1 MKIYLLKNIPNL
13 GNKGEIK
20 NVADGYAINYLF
32 PQKIAQRADSN
43 IIKKVS
49 EKKEQKIK
57 ADEKQKEQA
66 LELAAR
72 LKKIILEIPLKF
84 AEKGKNAYDSVNS
97 KRIIEELDSQDIH
110 LSESQIQL
118 KKPLK
123 KEGLYKVNLMLYPG
137 VEALL
142 KIRIS
147 LAVAQEN
154 LVSRSAQNKN

>member
-1 MKIYLLKNIPNL
+1 MKIYLLKDVPSL

-57 ADEKQKEQA
+57 IDKKQEEHA
-66 LELAAR
+66 FELVSR

-84 AEKGKNAYDSVNS
+84 SEKGKGAYSSVNS
-97 KRIIEELDSQDIH
+97 KKIVEGL
-110 LSESQIQL
+110 ESQGIYLLENQIEL
-118 KKPLK
+118 KKSLK
-123 KEGLYKVNLMLYPG
+123 KEGLYDVRLTLCPGIETFLKV
-137 VEALL
+137 
-142 KIRIS
+142 RIK
-147 LAVAQEN
+147 AIVAKQKE
-154 LVSRSAQNKN
+154 QKE

>member
-1 MKIYLLKNIPNL
+1 MKIYLLKDVPSL
-13 GNKGEIK
+13 GSKGEIK

-57 ADEKQKEQA
+57 IDEKQKEQA
-66 LELAAR
+66 LELITR

-84 AEKGKNAYDSVNS
+84 SEKGKGAYSSVNS
-97 KRIIEELDSQDIH
+97 KRIIEELESQNIH
-110 LSESQIQL
+110 LLENQIEL

-123 KEGLYKVNLMLYPG
+123 KEGLYNVRLILYPG
-137 VEALL
+137 IETSL
-142 KIRIS
+142 KVRIK
-147 LAVAQEN
+147 AI
-154 LVSRSAQNKN
+154 VSEQKE

>member
-1 MKIYLLKNIPNL
+1 MKIYLLKDVQSL

-32 PQKIAQRADSN
+32 PQKIAQRADSD

-57 ADEKQKEQA
+57 TDKKQKEQA
-66 LELAAR
+66 LKLATR

-84 AEKGKNAYDSVNS
+84 PEKGKEAYSSVNS
-97 KRIIEELDSQDIH
+97 KKIIEELESQGIH
-110 LSESQIQL
+110 LLENQIEL

-123 KEGLYKVNLMLYPG
+123 KEGLYDVRLILYPKI
-137 VEALL
+137 EACL
-142 KIRIS
+142 KVRIK
-147 LAVAQEN
+147 AI
-154 LVSRSAQNKN
+154 VSEQKE